1 MLVQVKKER
10 LNQFQRV
17 LTVLEEQNR
26 ELQNQSKSQKEA
38 LDVAVAL
45 LLDVLNLN
53 EVPARACEENKSSSG
68 GELAWF

>member
-17 LTVLEEQNR
+17 LKVLEEQNK

-38 LDVAVAL
+38 LDVATAL
-45 LLDVLNLN
+45 LLDLLNLN
-53 EVPARACEENKSSSG
+53 ETPAKVCEEMKSALDG
-68 GELAWF
+68 KLAWF